1 MFSCNIS
8 FISPAV
14 AIAIGTFFTPYRM
27 CRSGRIGMLLFFI
40 VHLLVVYLHFHREP
54 VCRFL
59 WWIKYYTD
67 FTLPHFHLTL
77 NSLSFTM
84 MMTKK
89 YIQRWLCSLMCIKD
103 ENEEKGSCSICFEWE
118 SSKKVCCFLVVSFP
132 GYSSHSLPQTVTT
145 TFSFWKSL
153 NVFAWSWI
161 NAVSWRKNLVVIWVF
176 WV

>member
-1 MFSCNIS
+1 MRAHLFPWTFPVVCMFSWNIS

-118 SSKKVCCFLVVSFP
+118 SSKKFVASLLCHFLDIHLTHSFKQWQP
-132 GYSSHSLPQTVTT
+132 HFRFERV
-145 TFSFWKSL
+145 
-153 NVFAWSWI
+153 
-161 NAVSWRKNLVVIWVF
+161 
-176 WV
+176 